1 MKKIINV
8 IVLSLSV
15 FFLIACSNS
24 STGEKTSQS
33 SEETKVRLIVKT
45 DSNKTDEKVA
55 FKKGATVMDV
65 LKDNYKVKESGSF
78 ITTIDG
84 VTQDKK
90 AGRYWMFDVND
101 KLASKAADKIKVKN
115 GDKIEFYLKVYKG
128 KN

>member
-15 FFLIACSNS
+15 FFLVACSNS

-55 FKKGATVMDV
+55 F
-65 LKDNYKVKESGSF
+65 
-78 ITTIDG
+78 
-84 VTQDKK
+84 
-90 AGRYWMFDVND
+90 
-101 KLASKAADKIKVKN
+101 
-115 GDKIEFYLKVYKG
+115 
-128 KN
+128 